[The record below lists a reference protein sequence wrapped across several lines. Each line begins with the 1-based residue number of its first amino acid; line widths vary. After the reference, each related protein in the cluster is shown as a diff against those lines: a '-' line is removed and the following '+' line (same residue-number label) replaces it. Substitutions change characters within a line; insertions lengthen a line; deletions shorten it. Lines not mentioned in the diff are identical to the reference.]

1 MATRKQFE
9 QSRKE
14 RQMRTFSVDF
24 KKKRVREL
32 EQKKVTVSEISRQYE
47 VSVNSVY
54 KWLNKYGQS
63 KLREERTIVEA
74 QSDTRKMLE
83 MQKQIAELERI
94 VGQKQVLLD
103 FKDKMIDLAE
113 QEYGVDI
120 KKKFIEKRSSTT
132 GKTEKN

>member
-24 KKKRVREL
+24 KKKKVREL